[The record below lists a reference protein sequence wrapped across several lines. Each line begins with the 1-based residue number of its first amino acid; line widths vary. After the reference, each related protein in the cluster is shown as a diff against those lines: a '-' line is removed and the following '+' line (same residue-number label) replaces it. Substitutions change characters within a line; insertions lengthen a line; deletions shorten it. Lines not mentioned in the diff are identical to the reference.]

1 MSKKIFIALTA
12 FAFIAIASANSA
24 EARHHHWWQKAWHS
38 ASHAISHEAHVVAHG
53 AEHAAKE
60 VAKGAK
66 AAANYVK
73 ANAHRACLKGMPVV
87 IKSVV
92 GKACKAASI
101 EVGGLCNAALD
112 AETGGLASAACTASG
127 LILYATCSHEGGKVT
142 RGMSRSIT
150 HQACA
155 KI

>member
-38 ASHAISHEAHVVAHG
+38 ASHAVSHEAHVVAHG

-73 ANAHRACLKGMPVV
+73 ANAHRACLKGMPMV

-92 GKACKAASI
+92 GKACKAGCGNGWFGFRS
-101 EVGGLCNAALD
+101 VHCLWFDPLRD
-112 AETGGLASAACTASG
+112 LF
-127 LILYATCSHEGGKVT
+127 T
-142 RGMSRSIT
+142 RRG
-150 HQACA
+150 
-155 KI
+155 